1 MVKDDVG
8 DTDHYCLCMLEFECM
23 SNEYATR
30 DNEARKKKKNHQWDF
45 GNRLFLMCIEILGH
59 GSTSFML
66 WFPHLI
72 RQIQLIFNITI
83 TYASHIS

>member
-30 DNEARKKKKNHQWDF
+30 DNEARKKKKTTSGILETDF
-45 GNRLFLMCIEILGH
+45 SSCVLK
-59 GSTSFML
+59 S
-66 WFPHLI
+66 
-72 RQIQLIFNITI
+72 
-83 TYASHIS
+83 